1 MKRSVCAVAVTT
13 LLAVIGTTG
22 PAGAATG
29 DEPIEEP
36 GVGWKLGPGQ
46 TSLAD
51 DPRAIAEQ
59 PANDVLVR
67 LYKLYDA
74 IEKPGLSDSQF
85 DSIAGKITGL
95 QATYEKLSGEHI
107 KDVAPSPQ
115 IMRMSRATRA
125 SSVEVAAASVPS
137 SHFLP
142 VTHSTQSTSYYCG
155 PASTLM
161 ALRAMGA
168 SERSQLNS
176 SHTLSQKTLA
186 SSTYLATTESGGT
199 YIYRMPTTMKN
210 WAGVSSQV
218 YRGLDRAGLKS
229 TVRRSNGQYNK
240 ALIYGTHEDKGTS
253 ANHYNK
259 HYTNKALDHFVMG
272 YGYSEN
278 GDRVHYADPVG
289 GRWPDSKKK
298 SSMTTNAMAGF
309 TAMYG
314 TVA

>member
-1 MKRSVCAVAVTT
+1 MKRSVCAVAVTA
-13 LLAVIGTTG
+13 LLAVIGATG
-22 PAGAATG
+22 PAVAATG

-46 TSLAD
+46 KTLAD

-74 IEKPGLSDSQF
+74 IEEPGLDDSQF

-95 QATYEKLSGEHI
+95 QATYEKLSGERI
-107 KDVAPSPQ
+107 EDVAPSPQ

-125 SSVEVAAASVPS
+125 SSADVAAAAAPS

-142 VTHSTQSTSYYCG
+142 VQHSTQTTPYYCG

-168 SERSQLNS
+168 SEHSQLNS

-186 SSTYLATTESGGT
+186 SNTYLATTEKGGT
-199 YIYRMPTTMKN
+199 YIYRMPTTMKS
-210 WAGVSSQV
+210 WAGVSSKV
-218 YRGLDRAGLKS
+218 YTGQSRADLKS
-229 TVRRSNGQYNK
+229 LVRRSNGQFNK
-240 ALIYGTHEDKGTS
+240 ALIYGTHENAGTS

-259 HYTNKALDHFVMG
+259 HYTTKALDHFVMG